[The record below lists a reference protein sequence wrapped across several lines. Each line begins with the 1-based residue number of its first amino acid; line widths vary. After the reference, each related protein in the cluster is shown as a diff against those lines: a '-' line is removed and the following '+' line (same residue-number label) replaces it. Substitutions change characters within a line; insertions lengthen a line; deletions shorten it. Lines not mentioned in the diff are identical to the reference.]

1 MMMMM
6 IQVRDLFDTGA
17 MLYQDRT
24 TEFINKLS
32 SIMWKTFFYNLFN

>member
-1 MMMMM
+1 MM

-24 TEFINKLS
+24 TEFINMQAQFYAHELLS
-32 SIMWKTFFYNLFN
+32 